1 MPIMLMP
8 DQVPAFWEAIKYSV
22 VSSNNIE
29 KEHISNYLNR
39 LLYTL
44 LSGKSQCFARLDKER
59 RLEAIAITNLATD
72 AISDEKVL
80 FVSCLYSFKKSPL
93 EAWIEGMDLLK
104 SFATEQ
110 NCKAITCRVVNEK
123 AADLCKSLGM
133 RHRSE
138 SLILNIGGD

>member
-1 MPIMLMP
+1 MPIMLTP

-22 VSSNNIE
+22 VTSNNIE
-29 KEHISNYLNR
+29 KEYMSNYLNR

-44 LSGKSQCFARLDKER
+44 LSGKSQCFVRLDEER
-59 RLEAIAITNLATD
+59 KLEAIAITNLATD

-93 EAWIEGMDLLK
+93 EAWLDGMELLK